1 MTTAAQLAGLA
12 KLVNEGNSFTG
23 KTIKLGADID
33 LNGRAAGDTEWTF
46 QNADKTAE
54 DYKQAD
60 VKANTNQLW
69 KPIGGAYD
77 SSIQFSATIDGQDHT
92 MSKMAVVGDTTGLGF
107 IGAPYGGNG
116 FTIKNL
122 TFDDCMVL
130 AKAEGED
137 LSYLLEITT
146 NVYGNGYSIDA
157 DALTVK
163 VNSRFS
169 SFNTKF
175 NGSIDLV
182 RYSQEGKMNATVKA
196 QDNVVFLVKKD
207 DISINNVELK
217 GCSDQSILNE
227 TRDSVD
233 LTKLDNVGTVLEIVG
248 DNCSVSYSRIN
259 NGRTVVR
266 VYGKGY
272 KDVTTHYAADHR
284 ISANVNNSI
293 LGYGRE
299 FILKTGTNYSKK
311 TTYYKHDD
319 INYLNTGNYYPTA
332 YKHLYDEASP
342 YLTKANGDNY
352 LPNENNLND
361 EYFYNNYVLVDL
373 TVENCVFENAGL
385 FSVGMESTFG
395 GLCLHGY
402 DYSANYH
409 FGLPVTKGGIGWG
422 GIAGTSYPAVLR
434 LKGDVRFYDWKL
446 LSSVNSDTLIT
457 GPQDL
462 LDVIGLNMNVSNLI
476 DTFSQQS
483 GNENIVSV
491 YEQDKQ
497 KYVNGAI
504 AVYGGGK
511 NYGIV
516 DCNGVN
522 KTDID
527 SKNKAFETLKEYS
540 VPVSCFIKD
549 RTVLIYYTAGAEDF
563 RFHLYD
569 ATSAFDVAK
578 QLSDIADGS
587 AYSWL
592 MK

>member
-1 MTTAAQLAGLA
+1 M
-12 KLVNEGNSFTG
+12 
-23 KTIKLGADID
+23 
-33 LNGRAAGDTEWTF
+33 
-46 QNADKTAE
+46 
-54 DYKQAD
+54 
-60 VKANTNQLW
+60 
-69 KPIGGAYD
+69 
-77 SSIQFSATIDGQDHT
+77 
-92 MSKMAVVGDTTGLGF
+92 
-107 IGAPYGGNG
+107 
-116 FTIKNL
+116 
-122 TFDDCMVL
+122 
-130 AKAEGED
+130 
-137 LSYLLEITT
+137 
-146 NVYGNGYSIDA
+146 
-157 DALTVK
+157 
-163 VNSRFS
+163 
-169 SFNTKF
+169 
-175 NGSIDLV
+175 
-182 RYSQEGKMNATVKA
+182 
-196 QDNVVFLVKKD
+196 
-207 DISINNVELK
+207 
-217 GCSDQSILNE
+217 
-227 TRDSVD
+227 
-233 LTKLDNVGTVLEIVG
+233 
-248 DNCSVSYSRIN
+248 
-259 NGRTVVR
+259 
-266 VYGKGY
+266 
-272 KDVTTHYAADHR
+272 
-284 ISANVNNSI
+284 
-293 LGYGRE
+293 
-299 FILKTGTNYSKK
+299 
-311 TTYYKHDD
+311 
-319 INYLNTGNYYPTA
+319 
-332 YKHLYDEASP
+332 
-342 YLTKANGDNY
+342 
-352 LPNENNLND
+352 
-361 EYFYNNYVLVDL
+361 
-373 TVENCVFENAGL
+373 FENAGL

-402 DYSANYH
+402 DYSANYR

-462 LDVIGLNMNVSNLI
+462 LDVIRLNMNVSNLI

-483 GNENIVSV
+483 GNDNIVSV